1 MAFTMWTLASD
12 HRLLISQLE
21 FLGKGIDTRHFNTAR
36 QNRLANMTIIN
47 VSTVDA
53 DRAPAPSN
61 LSADQASNHSA
72 SLQSIRPPPS
82 ANSPVKSPVTSNR
95 PVDLESSPDPIVE
108 RTVRLETE
116 ARILQQQAY
125 LEQEK
130 QLLEEQQQKVRKIEE
145 EIFHNQILLG
155 PALPPAHLDVKNPF
169 DEMSTYQVGDNQ
181 NSGSPRDMTLV
192 EPEPEPKL
200 EHQLP
205 TTSSS
210 KRPIPGLVDMASGNE
225 CPHSE
230 DILMEELMH
239 VQDIRSDAPTYTGDK
254 KRKRFSFLP
263 AAKKARTSEH
273 ALCLDM
279 HADSHASTNRFGASG
294 PTESIGKQ
302 ATYLADADKPSI
314 TTRPTSWPR
323 CRLFRR
329 SAGVSV
335 KKITEVFEKLR
346 LQHDKALPAA
356 L

>member
-1 MAFTMWTLASD
+1 MAFTMWNLASD

-21 FLGKGIDTRHFNTAR
+21 FLGKGIDTRNFITAR
-36 QNRLANMTIIN
+36 QNRLANMTTIN

-53 DRAPAPSN
+53 DRAPARTNP
-61 LSADQASNHSA
+61 
-72 SLQSIRPPPS
+72 
-82 ANSPVKSPVTSNR
+82 PVKSPVTSNR
-95 PVDLESSPDPIVE
+95 PADLESFISGFHEDSPDPIAE
-108 RTVRLETE
+108 RTVRLETK

-130 QLLEEQQQKVRKIEE
+130 RLLEEQQQKVRKIEE
-145 EIFHNQILLG
+145 EIYYTQILLG
-155 PALPPAHLDVKNPF
+155 PAQPPAHLDVKNFF
-169 DEMSTYQVGDNQ
+169 DEMSTYHVGDNQ
-181 NSGSPRDMTLV
+181 NSGSPGDMTLV

-210 KRPIPGLVDMASGNE
+210 KRPIPGSVDLVSGNE
-225 CPHSE
+225 CSHSE
-230 DILMEELMH
+230 DILMEESMH
-239 VQDIRSDAPTYTGDK
+239 DQDIRSDAPTYTADK

-279 HADSHASTNRFGASG
+279 HTDSRTSTNQFGASG
-294 PTESIGKQ
+294 PTESIGNQ
-302 ATYLADADKPSI
+302 ATYLADADKPST